1 MGTSHEKHQD
11 EADKNVGRL
20 LKEGNN
26 GSLARAKE
34 TLKGRLYRQMIEEV
48 QEDFE
53 DAEEVAQQALED
65 DVDWQA
71 TLDAARSALKKQLVA
86 QMVQQALA
94 EARRELE
101 DAAHVVEEAI
111 QDVTVDQDTLDRIK
125 QAFKDRLLADMLDE
139 AIAEIQD
146 EVGSDAPPEEQEAAP
161 RDDAPASAEAPED
174 ETEEAPT
181 DEIAPAEEVA
191 PTEEVAP
198 EAAVGVQDVTG
209 VLLDEAE
216 NTALIDMHFW
226 QDEDEVDFEGASP
239 SEPFESV
246 MDASEEVA
254 TDPDFFPQDAVMEPG
269 ESYGDGSSAEPIA
282 DGTPIS
288 FLAGFSMSEAGLDEA
303 GDGASH
309 ELEAAEA
316 EETVPEEA
324 SPESDASSEEGGSYY
339 VYGVFPSHSEVDE
352 SHLPNAGID
361 PDFPLFVYASGHLS
375 AVASAVDV
383 AMFGA
388 EALMENLQDEQW
400 SEAVHLMHD
409 GLVESCQSIPGF
421 LALPFGSVYGSLE
434 QVQHLLELARNTD
447 AVGRTEG
454 RSEWTVRIY
463 RNRERLHQRIME
475 QSETVQAIMAE
486 IKSKPKGEAAAIK
499 KRMVATIQDEI
510 AQLTDRCTSE
520 VHEQLLTYAD
530 DARLGTPDRNTDE
543 DKGEGIFDAAYLVH
557 ETREFDFHTDLEALY
572 RDYEDLG
579 FQIDVVGPVP
589 PVLEV
594 PTSLSTSNGR

>member
-34 TLKGRLYRQMIEEV
+34 TLKGRLYRRMIEEV

-53 DAEEVAQQALED
+53 DAEEIAQQALED

-86 QMVQQALA
+86 QMVQQALE
-94 EARRELE
+94 EACRELE
-101 DAAHVVEEAI
+101 DAARVVEETI
-111 QDVTVDQDTLDRIK
+111 QDITVGQDTLDRIK
-125 QAFKDRLLADMLDE
+125 QAFKDRLLADMLEE
-139 AIAEIQD
+139 AIAEIHD
-146 EVGSDAPPEEQEAAP
+146 EVGSATPFEEQEAAP
-161 RDDAPASAEAPED
+161 HEDAPASAEAPED
-174 ETEEAPT
+174 QTEDAPT
-181 DEIAPAEEVA
+181 DEVAPVEEVA
-191 PTEEVAP
+191 LEVV
-198 EAAVGVQDVTG
+198 VGVQDVAG
-209 VLLDEAE
+209 VLLDDTE

-226 QDEDEVDFEGASP
+226 QDEDEVDSEGASP
-239 SEPFESV
+239 SEPFESG

-269 ESYGDGSSAEPIA
+269 ESSGDGSSAEPIA

-288 FLAGFSMSEAGLDEA
+288 FLAGFSMSEARLDEA
-303 GDGASH
+303 GDGASQ
-309 ELEAAEA
+309 EVEAAET
-316 EETVPEEA
+316 EKETVPDEA
-324 SPESDASSEEGGSYY
+324 SSKSDASCEEGGSYY
-339 VYGVFPSHSEVDE
+339 VYGVFPGYSEVDE

-361 PDFPLFVYASGHLS
+361 PDFPLFVYASSHLS
-375 AVASAVDV
+375 AVASAVD
-383 AMFGA
+383 AATFGA
-388 EALMENLQDEQW
+388 EALVENLQDEQW

-510 AQLTDRCTSE
+510 AQMTDRCTSE

-557 ETREFDFHTDLEALY
+557 EAREFDFHTDLEALY

-594 PTSLSTSNGR
+594 PTSLPTSNGR